1 MPLYQ
6 QSLTT
11 AATINI
17 LVLFSLQI
25 SFIFSKPSS
34 VRYYKL
40 DCSSTKQNHIKV
52 LTILC
57 GRLVRILYIDLQ
69 LPCGYWISV
78 NEADPVKQKIYDLAN

>member
-1 MPLYQ
+1 MNNLRSENFLILWFRCKLDEEKSALYQ

-25 SFIFSKPSS
+25 SFIFLKPSP

-57 GRLVRILYIDLQ
+57 
-69 LPCGYWISV
+69 SF
-78 NEADPVKQKIYDLAN
+78 